1 MFSYPAGILQTSGAK
16 RAENQFNGA
25 VESSSGKIHVETA
38 ASAVTRGAAERQGR
52 AETSNLTAPS
62 AQTTRTARTRAARHQ
77 RIQAVQGMK
86 LKIRVPRKA
95 VTSRQHSASSPPH
108 PVRRRIFATSIL
120 SLSDAAE

>member
-62 AQTTRTARTRAARHQ
+62 AQTTRTARTRAARPPTH
-77 RIQAVQGMK
+77 
-86 LKIRVPRKA
+86 
-95 VTSRQHSASSPPH
+95 TSCARDETENKGSAKSGYESP
-108 PVRRRIFATSIL
+108 A
-120 SLSDAAE
+120 